1 LHRKIAQFK
10 KKT

>member
-10 KKT
+10 KI